1 MSATLIVRH
10 HVADYAAWRVVYDD
24 VDSLRVSHGC
34 TAQRV
39 LQLPGDP
46 NEVVAIHEFATVE
59 QANGFS
65 EDPALKEAMGRA
77 GVAGPPRIEI
87 FESA

>member
-24 VDSLRVSHGC
+24 VDSLRTGHGC

-46 NEVVAIHEFATVE
+46 NEVVAIHEFPTVA
-59 QANGFS
+59 QADEFS
-65 EDPALKEAMGRA
+65 QDPALKEAMGRA
-77 GVAGPPRIEI
+77 GVDGPPRIEI

>member
-10 HVADYAAWRVVYDD
+10 TVADYAAWRVVYDE
-24 VDSLRVSHGC
+24 VDTLRTAHGC
-34 TAQRV
+34 TDQRV

-46 NEVVAIHEFATVE
+46 NDVVALHEFPTVE
-59 QANGFS
+59 QAQAFS

-77 GVAGPPRIEI
+77 GVNSAPRIEI